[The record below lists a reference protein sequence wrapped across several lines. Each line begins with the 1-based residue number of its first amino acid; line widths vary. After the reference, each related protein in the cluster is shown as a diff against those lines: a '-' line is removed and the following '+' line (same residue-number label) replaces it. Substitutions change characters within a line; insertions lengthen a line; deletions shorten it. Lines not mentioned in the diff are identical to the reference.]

1 MNRFN
6 LRPYQAACVDAV
18 LSGFR
23 THGKLLAVLPTAA
36 GKTVI
41 FSNTAERFAPGRTLI
56 LAHRE
61 ELLAQAA
68 DKLTRATGLVAETE
82 RAERHASLDAQVVVA
97 SVQTLMREKRLSRWP
112 RDHFN
117 LVVVDEAHH
126 ALADSYQRVL
136 AHFDGHA
143 KVLGVTAT
151 PDRGDKKSLGS
162 YFEDVAYEVGL
173 HELIEDGYLS
183 RIVVRTMPVEIDLG
197 GVRTLAGDYN
207 DADLGDAIEPVLR
220 EIVAAMRDAIGT
232 RKTIVFLPL
241 VRTSKRFVE
250 LCHEAGLTAAHID
263 GTSDRARQR
272 GDGRAAG
279 AAPER
284 SEGASDRGCPQ
295 GGREH
300 SQNRADLLARFAAGE
315 FQILSNS
322 MLLTEGFDEPSVACV
337 VCLRPT
343 KVRALYAQIIGRG
356 TRLHP
361 GKDNLL
367 VLDFLWMTGRHSLV
381 RPAHLVASTPEIA
394 EAMIAKA
401 AAAGDEEHDLLADEI
416 DAKAQ
421 REAALAAEL
430 AAHAKRASR
439 QLDPVEFALSLHE
452 LDLAEYEPTMPW
464 HSQPASPKQLGLI
477 ERHGFDPAAIR
488 DKGHAAAIID
498 RILARRNLGL
508 ATPKQVACLR
518 RHGHPRPDLVTFTEA
533 QAWLSERFDS
543 FNHRRAA

>member
-1 MNRFN
+1 MSRFD
-6 LRPYQAACVDAV
+6 LRPYQSACVAAV
-18 LSGFR
+18 LTKFR
-23 THGKLLAVLPTAA
+23 ERGKLLAVLPTAA

-41 FSNTAERFAPGRTLI
+41 FSHTAERFAPGRTLI

-61 ELLAQAA
+61 ELLTQAA
-68 DKLTRATGLVAETE
+68 DKLARATGLIAETE
-82 RAERHASLDAQVVVA
+82 CADSCASLDAPVVVA

-151 PDRGDKKSLGS
+151 PDRGDQRSLGS

-183 RIVVRTMPVEIDLG
+183 RIVVRTVPVAIDLG
-197 GVRTLAGDYN
+197 SVRTLAGDYN
-207 DADLGDAIEPVLR
+207 DADLGDAIEPALR
-220 EIVAAMRDAIGT
+220 EIVAPLREAIGT
-232 RKTIVFLPL
+232 RQTLVFLPL
-241 VRTSKRFVE
+241 IRTSKRFVE
-250 LCHEAGLTAAHID
+250 LCHEAGFSAAHID
-263 GTSDRARQR
+263 GTSED
-272 GDGRAAG
+272 
-279 AAPER
+279 
-284 SEGASDRGCPQ
+284 
-295 GGREH
+295 
-300 SQNRADLLARFAAGE
+300 RADLLARFAAGE

-337 VCLRPT
+337 ICLRPT

-361 GKDNLL
+361 GKENLL

-394 EAMIAKA
+394 DAMIAQA
-401 AAAGDEEHDLLADEI
+401 AAAGDEERDLLADEI

-430 AAHAKRASR
+430 AAHARRASR

-464 HSQPASPKQLGLI
+464 HSHAASPKQLALI
-477 ERHGFDPAAIR
+477 ERYGLDPQAIR

-533 QAWLSERFDS
+533 QAWLSVCFENF
-543 FNHRRAA
+543 HARRAA

>member
-1 MNRFN
+1 MSRFN
-6 LRPYQAACVDAV
+6 LRPYQSACVDAV

-23 THGKLLAVLPTAA
+23 TRGKLLAVLPTAA

-41 FSNTAERFAPGRTLI
+41 FSHTAERFAPGRTLI

-61 ELLAQAA
+61 ELLTQAA

-82 RAERHASLDAQVVVA
+82 RAERYASLDAQVVVA

-117 LVVVDEAHH
+117 LVVVDESHH
-126 ALADSYQRVL
+126 CLADSYQRVL

-151 PDRGDKKSLGS
+151 PDRGDKKSLGA
-162 YFEDVAYEVGL
+162 YFEDIAYEVSL
-173 HELIEDGYLS
+173 HELITQGYLA
-183 RIVVRTMPVEIDLG
+183 RIVVRTMPVEIDLAS
-197 GVRTLAGDYN
+197 VRTLAGDYSE
-207 DADLGDAIEPVLR
+207 ADLGDAIEPALR
-220 EIVAAMRDAIGT
+220 EIVSAMREAIGT

-250 LCHEAGLTAAHID
+250 LCEEAGLRAAHID
-263 GTSDRARQR
+263 GQSEDRA
-272 GDGRAAG
+272 
-279 AAPER
+279 EI
-284 SEGASDRGCPQ
+284 
-295 GGREH
+295 
-300 SQNRADLLARFAAGE
+300 LARFAAGE

-361 GKDNLL
+361 GKENLL

-401 AAAGDEEHDLLADEI
+401 AAAGDEEHDLLADEV

-464 HSQPASPKQLGLI
+464 HSQPASPKQLALI
-477 ERHGFDPAAIR
+477 ERQGIDPQAIR

-518 RHGHPRPDLVTFTEA
+518 RHGHPRPDLVTFPEA
-533 QAWLSERFDS
+533 QAWLSERFDHL
-543 FNHRRAA
+543 NGLRRAA

>member
-1 MNRFN
+1 MSRFN
-6 LRPYQAACVDAV
+6 LRPYQSACVESV
-18 LSGFR
+18 LTKFR
-23 THGKLLAVLPTAA
+23 ERGKLLAVLPTAA

-41 FSNTAERFAPGRTLI
+41 FSHTAERFQPGRTLI

-61 ELLAQAA
+61 ELLTQAA
-68 DKLTRATGLVAETE
+68 DKLTRATGIVAETE
-82 RAERHASLDAQVVVA
+82 CGDDYASLTAPVVVA
-97 SVQTLMREKRLSRWP
+97 SVQTLMREKRLHRWP

-126 ALADSYQRVL
+126 ALAESYQRVL
-136 AHFDGHA
+136 GYFDGHA
-143 KVLGVTAT
+143 KILGVTAT
-151 PDRGDKKSLGS
+151 PDRGDKKSLGA
-162 YFEDVAYEVGL
+162 YFEDIAFEVSL
-173 HELIEDGYLS
+173 HELIEQGYLA
-183 RIVVRTMPVEIDLG
+183 RIAVRTMPVEIDLAS
-197 GVRTLAGDYN
+197 VRTLAGDYS
-207 DADLGDAIEPVLR
+207 DADLGDAIEPALR
-220 EIVAAMRDAIGT
+220 EIVSAMRAAIGT

-241 VRTSKRFVE
+241 IRTSRRFVE
-250 LCHEAGLTAAHID
+250 LCEEAGLSAAHID
-263 GTSDRARQR
+263 GQSEDRA
-272 GDGRAAG
+272 DI
-279 AAPER
+279 
-284 SEGASDRGCPQ
+284 
-295 GGREH
+295 
-300 SQNRADLLARFAAGE
+300 LARFAAGE

-322 MLLTEGFDEPSVACV
+322 MLLTEGFDEPSVSCV

-343 KVRALYAQIIGRG
+343 KIRALYAQIIGRG

-394 EAMIAKA
+394 EAMIAQA
-401 AAAGDEEHDLLADEI
+401 AAAGDEKHDLLADEI

-464 HSQPASPKQLGLI
+464 HSQPASPKQLALI
-477 ERHGFDPAAIR
+477 ERNGLDPQAIR

-518 RHGHPRPDLVTFTEA
+518 RNGHPRPDLVTFDEA
-533 QAWLSERFDS
+533 GAWMNDRFGQQ
-543 FNHRRAA
+543 RRAA

>member
-1 MNRFN
+1 MSRFD
-6 LRPYQAACVDAV
+6 LRPYQSACVESV
-18 LSGFR
+18 LTKFR
-23 THGKLLAVLPTAA
+23 ERGKLLAVLPTAA

-41 FSNTAERFAPGRTLI
+41 FSHTAERFQPGRTLI

-61 ELLAQAA
+61 ELLTQAA
-68 DKLTRATGLVAETE
+68 DKLTRATGIVAETE
-82 RAERHASLDAQVVVA
+82 CGDAYASLDAPVVVA
-97 SVQTLMREKRLSRWP
+97 SVQTLMREKRLLRWP

-136 AHFDGHA
+136 HHSDEHA

-151 PDRGDKKSLGS
+151 PDRGDKKSLGA
-162 YFEDVAYEVGL
+162 YFEDIAFEVGL
-173 HELIEDGYLS
+173 HELIEQGYLA
-183 RIVVRTMPVEIDLG
+183 RIVVRTMPVEIDLAS
-197 GVRTLAGDYN
+197 VRTLAGDYN
-207 DADLGDAIEPVLR
+207 DADLGDAIEPALR
-220 EIVAAMRDAIGT
+220 EIVAAIREAVGA

-241 VRTSKRFVE
+241 IRTSRRFVE
-250 LCHEAGLTAAHID
+250 LCLEAGLTAAHID
-263 GTSDRARQR
+263 GQ
-272 GDGRAAG
+272 
-279 AAPER
+279 
-284 SEGASDRGCPQ
+284 SED
-295 GGREH
+295 
-300 SQNRADLLARFAAGE
+300 RADLLARFAAGE

-361 GKDNLL
+361 GKENLL

-401 AAAGDEEHDLLADEI
+401 AAGEEEHDLIADEI

-421 REAALAAEL
+421 REAALALEL
-430 AAHAKRASR
+430 AANSKRAGR

-464 HSQPASPKQLGLI
+464 HSQPASAKQLSLIGRYGL
-477 ERHGFDPAAIR
+477 DSNAIR

-498 RILARRNLGL
+498 RLLARRNLGL

-518 RHGHPRPDLVTFTEA
+518 RNGHPRPDLVSFTDA
-533 QAWLSERFDS
+533 HSWMDHRFGS
-543 FNHRRAA
+543 ANRRAA

>member
-1 MNRFN
+1 MSRFE
-6 LRPYQAACVDAV
+6 LRPYQAACVESV
-18 LSGFR
+18 LTKFR
-23 THGKLLAVLPTAA
+23 ERGKLLAVLPTAA

-41 FSNTAERFAPGRTLI
+41 FSHTAERFAPGRTLI

-61 ELLAQAA
+61 ELLTQAA
-68 DKLTRATGLVAETE
+68 DKLTRATGIVAETE
-82 RAERHASLDAQVVVA
+82 CGERFASLEAPVVVA
-97 SVQTLMREKRLSRWP
+97 SVQTLMREKRLGRWP

-126 ALADSYQRVL
+126 ALAESYQRVL
-136 AHFDGHA
+136 RHFDGHA

-151 PDRGDKKSLGS
+151 PDRGDKRSLGT
-162 YFEDVAYEVGL
+162 YFEDIAFEVGL
-173 HELIEDGYLS
+173 HELIGEGYLS
-183 RIVVRTMPVEIDLG
+183 RIVVRTMPVEIDLAR
-197 GVRTLAGDYN
+197 VRTVAGDYS
-207 DADLGDAIEPVLR
+207 DADLGDVIEPALR
-220 EIVAAMRDAIGT
+220 EIVAALRTAIGT

-241 VRTSKRFVE
+241 IRTSQRFVA
-250 LCHEAGLTAAHID
+250 LCREAGLTAAHID
-263 GTSDRARQR
+263 GHTD
-272 GDGRAAG
+272 D
-279 AAPER
+279 
-284 SEGASDRGCPQ
+284 
-295 GGREH
+295 
-300 SQNRADLLARFAAGE
+300 RADLLARFAAGE

-343 KVRALYAQIIGRG
+343 KIRALYAQIVGRG

-361 GKDNLL
+361 GKENLL

-394 EAMIAKA
+394 DAMIAQA
-401 AAAGDEEHDLLADEI
+401 AAAGDDERDLLADEV

-430 AAHAKRASR
+430 AAHARRASR

-452 LDLAEYEPTMPW
+452 LDLADYEPTMPW
-464 HSQPASPKQLGLI
+464 HSQPPSPKQLALI
-477 ERHGFDPAAIR
+477 ERAGLNPAAIR
-488 DKGHAAAIID
+488 DKGHAAALID

-518 RHGHPRPDLVTFTEA
+518 RHGHPRPDLVSFDEA
-533 QAWLSERFDS
+533 RSWMDERFGAQP
-543 FNHRRAA
+543 RRAA

>member
-61 ELLAQAA
+61 ELLTQAA

-126 ALADSYQRVL
+126 ALAESYQRVL

-197 GVRTLAGDYN
+197 NVRTLAGDYN

-220 EIVAAMRDAIGT
+220 EIVSAMREAIGT

-263 GTSDRARQR
+263 GTSED
-272 GDGRAAG
+272 
-279 AAPER
+279 
-284 SEGASDRGCPQ
+284 
-295 GGREH
+295 
-300 SQNRADLLARFAAGE
+300 RADLLARFAAGE

-361 GKDNLL
+361 GKENLL

-430 AAHAKRASR
+430 AAHAKRTSR

>member
-1 MNRFN
+1 MSRFN
-6 LRPYQAACVDAV
+6 LRPYQAACVESV
-18 LSGFR
+18 LTKFR
-23 THGKLLAVLPTAA
+23 ERGKLLAVLPTAA

-41 FSNTAERFAPGRTLI
+41 FSHTAERFAPGRTLI

-61 ELLAQAA
+61 ELLTQAA
-68 DKLTRATGLVAETE
+68 DKLSRATGIVAETE
-82 RAERHASLDAQVVVA
+82 CGDAYASLTAPVVVA
-97 SVQTLMREKRLSRWP
+97 SVQTLMREKRLLRWP

-136 AHFDGHA
+136 HHFDGHA

-151 PDRGDKKSLGS
+151 PDRGDKRNLGT
-162 YFEDVAYEVGL
+162 YFEDIAFEVGL
-173 HELIEDGYLS
+173 HELITQGYLA
-183 RIVVRTMPVEIDLG
+183 RIVVRTMPVEIDLAS
-197 GVRTLAGDYN
+197 VRTLAGDYS
-207 DADLGDAIEPVLR
+207 DADLGDAIEPALR
-220 EIVAAMRDAIGT
+220 EIVAAVREAAGA
-232 RKTIVFLPL
+232 RKTLVFLPL
-241 VRTSKRFVE
+241 IRTSRRFVA
-250 LCHEAGLTAAHID
+250 LCEEAGLTAAHID
-263 GTSDRARQR
+263 GQSEDRA
-272 GDGRAAG
+272 DI
-279 AAPER
+279 
-284 SEGASDRGCPQ
+284 
-295 GGREH
+295 
-300 SQNRADLLARFAAGE
+300 LARFAAGE

-343 KVRALYAQIIGRG
+343 KVRALYAQIVGRG
-356 TRLHP
+356 TRLYP
-361 GKDNLL
+361 GKENLL

-381 RPAHLVASTPEIA
+381 RPAHLIASTPEIA

-401 AAAGDEEHDLLADEI
+401 AAAGDAEHDILADAI

-430 AAHAKRASR
+430 AAHGKRASR

-464 HSQPASPKQLGLI
+464 HSQPASAKQLALVERSGLD
-477 ERHGFDPAAIR
+477 RHAIR
-488 DKGHAAAIID
+488 DKGHAAAMID

-518 RHGHPRPDLVTFTEA
+518 RNGHPRPDLVTFDEA
-533 QAWLSERFDS
+533 GAWMTARFGQP
-543 FNHRRAA
+543 RRAA

>member
-1 MNRFN
+1 
-6 LRPYQAACVDAV
+6 V
-18 LSGFR
+18 LTKFR
-23 THGKLLAVLPTAA
+23 EHGKLLAVLPTAA

-41 FSNTAERFAPGRTLI
+41 FSNTAERFLPGRTLI

-61 ELLAQAA
+61 ELLTQAA
-68 DKLTRATGLVAETE
+68 DKLTKATGIVAETE
-82 RAERHASLDAQVVVA
+82 CGNLFASLDAPVVVA
-97 SVQTLMREKRLSRWP
+97 SVQTLMREKRLNRWP

-117 LVVVDEAHH
+117 FVVVDEAHH

-136 AHFDGHA
+136 RHFDEHA
-143 KVLGVTAT
+143 KILGVTAT
-151 PDRGDKKSLGS
+151 PDRGDKKSLGA
-162 YFEDVAYEVGL
+162 YFEDIAFEVSL
-173 HELIEDGYLS
+173 HELIEQGYLA
-183 RIVVRTMPVEIDLG
+183 RIVVRTMPVEIDLAS
-197 GVRTLAGDYN
+197 VRTLAGDYN
-207 DADLGDAIEPVLR
+207 DADLGDAIEPALR
-220 EIVAAMRDAIGT
+220 KIVSAMRDAIGT

-241 VRTSKRFVE
+241 IRTSRRLVE
-250 LCHEAGLTAAHID
+250 LCEEAGLTAAHID
-263 GTSDRARQR
+263 GQSEDRA
-272 GDGRAAG
+272 DI
-279 AAPER
+279 
-284 SEGASDRGCPQ
+284 
-295 GGREH
+295 
-300 SQNRADLLARFAAGE
+300 LARFAAGE

-416 DAKAQ
+416 DAKTQ

-464 HSQPASPKQLGLI
+464 HSQPASPKQLALI
-477 ERHGFDPAAIR
+477 ERNGLDPQAIR

-518 RHGHPRPDLVTFTEA
+518 RNGHPRPDLVTFSEA
-533 QAWLSERFDS
+533 GAWMDDRFGQQ
-543 FNHRRAA
+543 RRAA

>member
-1 MNRFN
+1 MSRFN
-6 LRPYQAACVDAV
+6 LRPYQAACVEAV

-41 FSNTAERFAPGRTLI
+41 FSHTAERFAPGRTLI

-61 ELLAQAA
+61 ELLTQAA

-82 RAERHASLDAQVVVA
+82 RAECHASLDAQVVVA
-97 SVQTLMREKRLSRWP
+97 SVQTLMREKRLNRWP
-112 RDHFN
+112 RDHSN

-151 PDRGDKKSLGS
+151 PDRGDKKSLGA

-173 HELIEDGYLS
+173 PTLIADGYLC
-183 RIVVRTMPVEIDLG
+183 RIVVRTVPVQIDLG
-197 GVRTLAGDYN
+197 SVRTLAGDYN
-207 DADLGDAIEPVLR
+207 DADLGDAIEPALR
-220 EIVAAMRDAIGT
+220 EIVSAMRDAIGT

-241 VRTSKRFVE
+241 VRTSRRFVE

-263 GTSDRARQR
+263 GTSD
-272 GDGRAAG
+272 DRAA
-279 AAPER
+279 
-284 SEGASDRGCPQ
+284 
-295 GGREH
+295 
-300 SQNRADLLARFAAGE
+300 LLARFAAGE

-343 KVRALYAQIIGRG
+343 RIRALYAQIIGRG

-361 GKDNLL
+361 GKENLL
-367 VLDFLWMTGRHSLV
+367 VLDFLWLTGRHSLV
-381 RPAHLVASTPEIA
+381 RPAHLVPSTPEIA
-394 EAMIAKA
+394 AAMIAKTPA
-401 AAAGDEEHDLLADEI
+401 GGDEEHDLLADEI

-430 AAHAKRASR
+430 ATHAKRTSR

-452 LDLAEYEPTMPW
+452 LNLAEYEPTMPW
-464 HSQPASPKQLGLI
+464 HSQPASPKQLALL
-477 ERHGFDPAAIR
+477 ERHGLDPAAIR

-518 RHGHPRPDLVTFTEA
+518 RHGHPRPDLVTFSEA
-533 QAWLSERFDS
+533 QAWLSERFDQL
-543 FNHRRAA
+543 NHPRAA